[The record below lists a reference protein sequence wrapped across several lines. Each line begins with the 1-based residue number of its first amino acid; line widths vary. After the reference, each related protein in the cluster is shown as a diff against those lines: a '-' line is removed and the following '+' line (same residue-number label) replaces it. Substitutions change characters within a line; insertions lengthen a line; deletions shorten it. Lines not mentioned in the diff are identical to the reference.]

1 MDEQNLRLIPFLREL
16 ANTIE
21 SGELG
26 HKELQRV
33 GEFYMSYQFHK
44 QAILDN
50 EEDEVDNR
58 FDTTQIDLV
67 KFVTLGWYVY
77 NHLLS
82 GLSLNNE
89 DDEEED
95 EENELE
101 RR

>member
-1 MDEQNLRLIPFLREL
+1 MDEQNSRLIPFLREL

-26 HKELQRV
+26 QKELQRV

-44 QAILDN
+44 QAILDD
-50 EEDEVDNR
+50 EEDEDDNR

-82 GLSLNNE
+82 GLSLNS
-89 DDEEED
+89 DEED
-95 EENELE
+95 EENEL
-101 RR
+101 

>member
-1 MDEQNLRLIPFLREL
+1 MDEQNSQLIPFLREL

-21 SGELG
+21 SGELSQ
-26 HKELQRV
+26 KELQRV

-82 GLSLNNE
+82 GLSLSTE
-89 DDEEED
+89 DEED